1 MQVHTC
7 PPALGFSFA
16 AGTTDGPG
24 EFNFVQGQSLV
35 NYHHPSRSG
44 IVSIGWVHVH
54 AGAGACMK
62 SLSSIHYVVG
72 L

>member
-24 EFNFVQGQSLV
+24 ALDFVQGQLLI
-35 NYHHPSRSG
+35 RSIIIMQIPMG
-44 IVSIGWVHVH
+44 QV
-54 AGAGACMK
+54 
-62 SLSSIHYVVG
+62 
-72 L
+72 